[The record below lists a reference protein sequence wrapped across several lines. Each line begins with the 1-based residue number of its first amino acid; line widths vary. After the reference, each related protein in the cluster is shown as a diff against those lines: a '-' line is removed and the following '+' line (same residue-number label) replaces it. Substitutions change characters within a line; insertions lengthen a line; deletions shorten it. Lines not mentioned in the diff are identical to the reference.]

1 MTGLSTRTLEILAT
15 MVRRLRALSLTE
27 SDGQTLVEYGLILSF
42 VVIGTILVLTAI
54 GNELGRQR
62 HLARWSSCAAGLC

>member
-54 GNELGRQR
+54 GNELGPMYSRVVNVI
-62 HLARWSSCAAGLC
+62 